1 MLQLL
6 QRENDFDR
14 PLRSSGSD
22 NARRRIGESPAPAGP
37 MVPVTPIVLAA
48 GINRRLG
55 RTPVPKSLL
64 PLTRDERG
72 PSFLERHVAVLRQLG
87 VPEVLVVLSEPAHA
101 SCPSFEGMRIVVNRF
116 DTAETGS
123 TLSMLCALR
132 GATTPAGHGLLIMDA
147 DIVYE
152 RALMRWVIEHCGSAS
167 CLFVAPATAGDDEE
181 VRVYGH
187 SHEDPRFIGKGLTPD
202 MVKDMSLLGES
213 LGVIY
218 TAPQDLPFLRATS
231 EWLAG
236 WSPERKAYGYAK
248 ARSEHEE
255 AWQYFFAARRMR
267 IAQVSAD
274 LLYTE
279 CDTKE
284 DYDHVRDALYPA
296 ILEHDGKRP

>member
-1 MLQLL
+1 
-6 QRENDFDR
+6 
-14 PLRSSGSD
+14 
-22 NARRRIGESPAPAGP
+22 
-37 MVPVTPIVLAA
+37 MVPLTAIVLAA
-48 GINRRLG
+48 GVNRRLG

-64 PLTRDERG
+64 PLTRVEPG
-72 PSFLERHVAVLRQLG
+72 PSFLERHVAVLRELG
-87 VPEVLVVLSEPAHA
+87 VGEVLVVLSETAHE

-132 GATTPAGHGLLIMDA
+132 GATTPADHGLLIMDA

-152 RALMRWVIEHCGSAS
+152 RALMRWVITHCGATS

-181 VRVYGH
+181 VRVYGM
-187 SHEDPRFIGKGLTPD
+187 SPEDPRLIGKGLAPD
-202 MVKDMSLLGES
+202 MVRDMSLLGES
-213 LGVIY
+213 LGVIH
-218 TAPQDLPFLRATS
+218 TAPRDLGFLRATS

-236 WSPERKAYGYAK
+236 WSPERKPYGYSK

-255 AWQYFFAARRMR
+255 AWQYFFAAKRMR
-267 IAQVSAD
+267 VAQVPAG

-284 DYDHVRDALYPA
+284 DYDYVRDDLYPA
-296 ILEHDGKRP
+296 ILAHDQKRT